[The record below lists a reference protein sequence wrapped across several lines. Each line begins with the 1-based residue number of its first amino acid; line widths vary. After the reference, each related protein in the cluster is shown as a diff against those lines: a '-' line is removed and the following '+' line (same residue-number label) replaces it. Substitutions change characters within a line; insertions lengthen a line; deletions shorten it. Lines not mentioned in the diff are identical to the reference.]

1 MKKSLVLMSSY
12 PERECGIATFSND
25 LVNAISTQFGHQLEV
40 VVCALEN
47 GVKKRNYPKEVRY
60 CLDAENK
67 AAYKQMARTINASPE
82 IEMAVIQHEFGLFG
96 GDFGTYLLRFVS
108 KLKKPYLITYHTVL
122 PNPCNMRKHVV
133 RELSCG
139 AFASV
144 TMTMHAQ
151 NLLINDYGLKREQIQ
166 LIPHGSHPV
175 EVKDKEALKTFY
187 GYSDDIV
194 LSTFGLIGPNK
205 GIETS
210 LYALPE
216 LVEAYP
222 NIRFLVV
229 GKTHPE
235 IVKNEGEAYREQLEG
250 IVEDLDLGEHV
261 VFINQFLA
269 TDTLLEYLQM
279 TDVYLFT
286 SRDPLQAVSGTFT
299 YALSCGCPIVATAIP
314 HTKEMLHEPC
324 GKLIDMDDST
334 ALKDAVFELLAH
346 RVDLDHMK
354 VNALHLSKSNEW
366 ANSSV
371 KYTKVIS
378 EALNH
383 DFSVQLP
390 PLTLKHLIHLTHD
403 LGVIQFCKL
412 SEPDL
417 HSGYTL
423 DDNARALVLACDY
436 LQSKEDRM
444 LTVLIDKYLRF
455 LARCQQED
463 GTFVNYISIQGAVLE
478 KNRTT
483 NLEDSNGRAIWALG
497 RVLSISEWLPESLVK
512 KAQNLLEFAFPTL
525 QSMESPRAI
534 AFSMKGLH
542 HYVSRYHHAPSDAM
556 FRKLGFKLLN
566 MYHENRSEKW
576 HWFEKRMTYG
586 NSILPEAL
594 MYAYLNNGE
603 SVFLEGATET
613 FHFLLNHIF
622 RNGYIQVIPNES
634 WYSESDLVCSLK
646 GGEQP
651 IDVCYTVLTL
661 DLFHRVTG
669 NPFYQRR
676 KEQAFQWFFGQNHLR
691 QFIYNPLTGG
701 CHDGLEAENVNL
713 NQGAEST
720 ICYLLARLAMQ
731 NELHNQAHI
740 NRWQTEKDT
749 RNNQAFEK
757 EKQPIQTAYVNVI

>member
-1 MKKSLVLMSSY
+1 MSSY

-25 LVNAISTQFGHQLEV
+25 LVNAISNQFGHQLEV

-47 GVKKRNYPKEVRY
+47 GIKKRSYPKEVLY

-67 AAYKQMARTINASPE
+67 AAYKQMAKTINASPE
-82 IEMAVIQHEFGLFG
+82 VELVIIQHEFGLFG
-96 GDFGTYLLRFVS
+96 GDFGMYLIRFVT

-122 PNPCNMRKHVV
+122 PNPCKMRRSVV
-133 RELSCG
+133 RELSER
-139 AFASV
+139 AFATV
-144 TMTMHAQ
+144 TMTAHAQ
-151 NLLINDYGLKREQIQ
+151 NLLRDDYGLTSEQIQ

-175 EVKDKEALKTFY
+175 EAKDKEALKSHY
-187 GYSDDIV
+187 GYSDAIV

-216 LVEAYP
+216 LVQTYP

-235 IVKNEGEAYREQLEG
+235 IIKNEGEVYRERLE
-250 IVEDLDLGEHV
+250 VLVDDLDLGDHV
-261 VFINQFLA
+261 VFVNQFLE

-314 HTKEMLHEPC
+314 HTREMLHNSF
-324 GKLIDMDDST
+324 GKLIDLDDSK
-334 ALKDAVFELLAH
+334 ALKAAVMELLEPSA
-346 RVDLDHMK
+346 DLDHMK
-354 VNALHLSKSNEW
+354 VNALHISKSNEW
-366 ANSSV
+366 TNSAV

-378 EALNH
+378 DAMNH
-383 DFSVQLP
+383 SFSVQLP
-390 PLTLKHLIHLTHD
+390 AVTLKHLIHLTHD
-403 LGVIQFCKL
+403 LGIVQFCKL
-412 SEPDL
+412 NEPDL

-423 DDNARALVLACDY
+423 DDNARALVFVCDY
-436 LQSKEDRM
+436 LQLKEDRM

-455 LARCQQED
+455 LARCQQEN
-463 GTFVNYISIQGAVLE
+463 GTFVNYISIDGAVLE
-478 KNRTT
+478 KNHNT

-512 KAQNLLEFAFPTL
+512 KAQNLLEFSFPMLHT
-525 QSMESPRAI
+525 MESPRAI

-542 HYVSRYHHAPSDAM
+542 FYTSRYHSAPSDAL
-556 FRKLGFKLLN
+556 FRSLGLKLLSR
-566 MYHENRSEKW
+566 YQEQRGENW

-586 NSILPEAL
+586 NSILPEAM

-603 SVFLEGATET
+603 SVFLEAATET
-613 FHFLLNHIF
+613 FHFLLSRVF
-622 RNGYIQVIPNES
+622 RNGYLQVIPNES
-634 WYSESDLVCSLK
+634 WYSDSDSFCSLK

-651 IDVCYTVLTL
+651 IDVSYTVLTL

-669 NPFYQRR
+669 NPFYKRR
-676 KEQAFQWFFGQNHLR
+676 KEQAFQWFLGQNHLN
-691 QFIYNPLTGG
+691 QFIYNPHTGG

-731 NELHNQAHI
+731 NERHKQVHMNS
-740 NRWQTEKDT
+740 WQTEKDT
-749 RNNQAFEK
+749 RKNEAFNK
-757 EKQPIQTAYVNVI
+757 ENQPIQKEYVQFS